1 MNFLLELREHLKG
14 GNQMSKSGSGYFKG
28 TNGSTAH
35 IWNDISATQSNYS
48 GTVLP
53 KSFTLQTSKGNY
65 WIHGNATKHM
75 HEDLSSGKG
84 SHAQDPQ
91 LYTQL
96 MLADFQSSVNKAISS
111 GIKYGK
117 TVREG
122 NWELNI
128 VKPRNKGQYP
138 VIKHARFIGK
148 EKK

>member
-1 MNFLLELREHLKG
+1 
-14 GNQMSKSGSGYFKG
+14 MSKSGSGYFKG

-128 VKPRNKGQYP
+128 VKTRNKGQYP

>member
-1 MNFLLELREHLKG
+1 
-14 GNQMSKSGSGYFKG
+14 MSKGNSGLFKG
-28 TNGSTAH
+28 TSRSTAH
-35 IWNDISATQSNYS
+35 VWNDITATQNNYTN
-48 GTVLP
+48 TVLP
-53 KSFTLQTSKGNY
+53 VSFSIQTTVGNY
-65 WIHGNATKHM
+65 WVHGNATKHM
-75 HEDLSSGKG
+75 YEELSSGRG
-84 SHAQDPQ
+84 SHAQDPG

-96 MLADFQSSVNKAISS
+96 MLADFQASVNKAISS

-128 VKPRNKGQYP
+128 VKPRKGRKYP